1 MNTKE
6 LGKQIVEFVGGQENI
21 KNIMHCMTRLRINL
35 YDNNKVERV
44 TSYEKHGRLSDII
57 L

>member
-1 MNTKE
+1 
-6 LGKQIVEFVGGQENI
+6 VD
-21 KNIMHCMTRLRINL
+21 
-35 YDNNKVERV
+35 DNNKVERV

>member
-1 MNTKE
+1 
-6 LGKQIVEFVGGQENI
+6 
-21 KNIMHCMTRLRINL
+21 
-35 YDNNKVERV
+35 DNNKVERV